1 MVYVFILGYS
11 QVKVPSLTNISSN
24 GHGINGG
31 SGQFLNELSIDELD
45 NLRLREITGKAVSGT
60 LLLLL
65 KWFKRS
71 RKSQPPGIHIL
82 LDCTLTDCRY
92 SEI

>member
-1 MVYVFILGYS
+1 MVYVFILGCS
-11 QVKVPSLTNISSN
+11 PVKTPSLTKISSN

-71 RKSQPPGIHIL
+71 RKSKPLRIHIL
-82 LDCTLTDCRY
+82 LDCTLTDYRY